1 MLSRTHLLE
10 KLSAGK
16 QRRLTLIVG
25 QAGSGKTSLASQWI
39 RHEGLSSVW
48 YSLDENDNESD
59 LFLRYLLT
67 ALSDTNDSFARAS
80 KPFIKGR
87 KKLSSKDILPIIFQ
101 YAADLVADLYL
112 VLDDYHSITS
122 REIHKT
128 ISYLLSY
135 LPPKM
140 HLVLICRHECP
151 FSLSKLKVREGGQKN
166 VKEKDV
172 FTSHQASCC

>member
-16 QRRLTLIVG
+16 QRRLILIVG

-39 RHEGLSSVW
+39 RHEGLNSVW

-67 ALSDTNDSFARAS
+67 ALSDTDDSLARAS
-80 KPFIKGR
+80 KPLIKGR
-87 KKLSSKDILPIIFQ
+87 KKLSPKDVLPMILQ

-112 VLDDYHSITS
+112 VLDD
-122 REIHKT
+122 
-128 ISYLLSY
+128 
-135 LPPKM
+135 
-140 HLVLICRHECP
+140 
-151 FSLSKLKVREGGQKN
+151 
-166 VKEKDV
+166 
-172 FTSHQASCC
+172 